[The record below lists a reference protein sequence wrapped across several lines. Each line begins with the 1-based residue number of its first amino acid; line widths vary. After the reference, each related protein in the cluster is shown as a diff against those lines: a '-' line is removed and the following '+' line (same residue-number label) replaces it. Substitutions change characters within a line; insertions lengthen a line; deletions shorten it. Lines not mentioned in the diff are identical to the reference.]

1 MNVRELIEILEGYE
15 RSEGPETRIFAGQ
28 EHNGVW
34 IMREVTMV
42 GTDSLPSTSAENVV
56 VLFEDG
62 DRRW

>member
-1 MNVRELIEILEGYE
+1 MTVKELIEILEGYE
-15 RSEGPETRIFAGQ
+15 RSEGPDTRIFAGQ

-34 IMREVTMV
+34 TMREVTMV
-42 GTDSLPSTSAENVV
+42 GVDTMPSKPAENVV